1 MPAHVWE
8 ALLERLDKD
17 ERRVFEEKVKKCE
30 FKPDK
35 RAVGSELKNGEQ
47 IPGAD
52 LKFGE
57 WRLVLG

>member
-1 MPAHVWE
+1 VA
-8 ALLERLDKD
+8 
-17 ERRVFEEKVKKCE
+17 
-30 FKPDK
+30 
-35 RAVGSELKNGEQ
+35 GELKNGEQ